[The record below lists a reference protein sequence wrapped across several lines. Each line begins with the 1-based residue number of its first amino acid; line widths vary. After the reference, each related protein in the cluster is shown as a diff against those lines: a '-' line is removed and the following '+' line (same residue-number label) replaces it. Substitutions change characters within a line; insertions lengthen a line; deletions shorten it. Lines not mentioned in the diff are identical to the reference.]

1 MRINYLAVIVA
12 SLAHW
17 LIGALW
23 YGALFGNKWIE
34 LMGWDQQ
41 RVAQIQQQG
50 AAKPM
55 ITSLFGTLLTT
66 LAQAVIFARAEVK
79 TWLDGL
85 KIAAFIWLGFV
96 AVIGMD
102 TVLYEER
109 KYLLY
114 QINSGYHL
122 VGLLVAGAVLALW
135 RRKE

>member
-1 MRINYLAVIVA
+1 MRINYLAVVVA
-12 SLAHW
+12 GLAQW

-23 YGALFGNKWIE
+23 YGLLFSNKWIE

-41 RVAQIQQQG
+41 KIAQVQQQG
-50 AAKPM
+50 GTKSL
-55 ITSLFGTLLTT
+55 ITSLVGALLTT
-66 LAQAVIFARAEVK
+66 LALAMIFARAEVK
-79 TWLDGL
+79 SWLDGL
-85 KIAAFIWLGFV
+85 KVAGIIWLGFV

-122 VGLLVAGAVLALW
+122 VGLLVAGVILAVW
-135 RRKE
+135 RKKD

>member
-1 MRINYLAVIVA
+1 MRINYLAVAVA
-12 SLAHW
+12 GLAHW

-41 RVAQIQQQG
+41 KLAQVQQQG
-50 AAKPM
+50 AAKAM
-55 ITSLFGTLLTT
+55 IISLVGVLLMTLV
-66 LAQAVIFARAEVK
+66 QAIIFTRAEVK

-85 KIAAFIWLGFV
+85 KTAGFIWLGFV

-109 KYLLY
+109 KYMLY
-114 QINSGYHL
+114 QINSSYHL
-122 VGLLVAGAVLALW
+122 VGLLIAGAILATW
-135 RRKE
+135 RKKE